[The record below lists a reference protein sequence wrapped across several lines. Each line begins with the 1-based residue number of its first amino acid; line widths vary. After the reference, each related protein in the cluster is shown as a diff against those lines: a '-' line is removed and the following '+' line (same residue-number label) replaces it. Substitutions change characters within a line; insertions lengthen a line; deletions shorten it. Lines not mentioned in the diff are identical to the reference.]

1 MTDGTAAGRDR
12 RALQSVATQFFVN
25 GAVFASISPRLPE
38 IRTRIDVTTGTLG
51 VLLAIGSLAGVLG
64 SLSVGRVIERFSS
77 RTVLIGGA
85 IVLVSALPIIGF
97 ATTPAMF
104 LAGMIVFSAFDVL
117 VDTAMN
123 LQGSWLSARRPVP
136 VMNRLH
142 GLWSLGTVIGG
153 IVASQVAGAGVS
165 LQVHLVTVAVV
176 LLAVLVFVGRG
187 LLVHDEHDPDG
198 PTSFE
203 VQADG
208 AEAVR
213 AAAKRSRRTLLTL
226 MALIGGC
233 SIVIELTSSDW
244 AAFRLTDDLGAGPGL
259 AGLGFVGFTAGMTI
273 GRFGGDTVQA
283 RFGMTRLFR
292 AGVVATAIGLT
303 LATMV
308 DREYVVIAGFFLAG
322 LGVATQFPKLYD
334 DAAKLPG
341 RPGAGLG
348 ALTGGSRV
356 ALLIA
361 PIAVGSLAATSLSV
375 GSAMATVLLP
385 ALVGFVVLDRV
396 IGRVRA
402 SL

>member
-1 MTDGTAAGRDR
+1 MTSGE
-12 RALQSVATQFFVN
+12 
-25 GAVFASISPRLPE
+25 LPE

-51 VLLAIGSLAGVLG
+51 VLLALGSLAGVLG

-85 IVLVSALPIIGF
+85 IVLVGALPIIGF

-165 LQVHLVTVAVV
+165 LQVHLVIVAVV

-198 PTSFE
+198 PTSSE
-203 VQADG
+203 VQAGGVD
-208 AEAVR
+208 AVR
-213 AAAKRSRRTLLTL
+213 SAARRSRRTLLTL

-273 GRFGGDTVQA
+273 GRFGGDTVHA

-292 AGVVATAIGLT
+292 AGVVATATGLT

-348 ALTGGSRV
+348 ALTGGSRI

-361 PIAVGSLAATSLSV
+361 PIVVGSLAATSLSV
-375 GSAMATVLLP
+375 GSAMAIVLLP

-396 IGRVRA
+396 IERVRTA
-402 SL
+402 L

>member
-51 VLLAIGSLAGVLG
+51 VLLALGSLAGVLG

-85 IVLVSALPIIGF
+85 IVLVGALPIIGF

-165 LQVHLVTVAVV
+165 LQVHLVIVAVV

-198 PTSFE
+198 PTSSE
-203 VQADG
+203 VQAGGVD
-208 AEAVR
+208 AVR
-213 AAAKRSRRTLLTL
+213 SAARRSRRTLLTL

-273 GRFGGDTVQA
+273 GRFGGDTVHA

-292 AGVVATAIGLT
+292 AGVVATATGLT

-348 ALTGGSRV
+348 ALTGGSRI

-361 PIAVGSLAATSLSV
+361 PIVVGSLAATSLSV
-375 GSAMATVLLP
+375 GSAMAIVLLP

-396 IGRVRA
+396 IERVRTA
-402 SL
+402 L

>member
-1 MTDGTAAGRDR
+1 VTDGTAAGRDR

-51 VLLAIGSLAGVLG
+51 VLLALGSLAGVLG

-85 IVLVSALPIIGF
+85 IVLVGALPIIGF

-165 LQVHLVTVAVV
+165 LQVHLVIVAVV

-198 PTSFE
+198 PTSSE
-203 VQADG
+203 VQAGGVD
-208 AEAVR
+208 AVR
-213 AAAKRSRRTLLTL
+213 SAARRSRRTLLTL

-273 GRFGGDTVQA
+273 GRFGGDTVHA

-292 AGVVATAIGLT
+292 AGVVATATGLT

-348 ALTGGSRV
+348 ALTGGSRI

-361 PIAVGSLAATSLSV
+361 PIVVGSLAATSLSV
-375 GSAMATVLLP
+375 GSAMAIVLLP

-396 IGRVRA
+396 IERVRTA
-402 SL
+402 L

>member
-1 MTDGTAAGRDR
+1 VTDGTAAGRDR